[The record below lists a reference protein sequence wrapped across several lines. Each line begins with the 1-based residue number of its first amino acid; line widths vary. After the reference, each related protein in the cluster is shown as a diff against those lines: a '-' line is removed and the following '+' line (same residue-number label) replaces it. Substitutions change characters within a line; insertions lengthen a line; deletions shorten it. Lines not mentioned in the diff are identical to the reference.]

1 MDKYEFNIKVEQIK
15 KLVGKSDFQT
25 AMKIADTIDWRRV
38 RNANL
43 LSMIASVYEKNEEYQ
58 EAKDI
63 LLIAFERAP
72 VGKRL
77 LYKLTQLAIKQGNIQ
92 EAESYYREF
101 CELAGDDSR
110 QDVLRYLI
118 LKAKGASMEQLI
130 HSLESYTS
138 TELDEKWLYELAE
151 LYHQAGMKD
160 KCVQTCD
167 KIMLMFGLGQY
178 VDKAMELK
186 LLYAPLTKYQ
196 MDLVENRDKYEE
208 KLRMVE
214 QSGKGPAMPV
224 RGGALPQA
232 ELSAPDA
239 DGAVYGNEP
248 AAGASGYENMAA
260 VGASGYGNMAAVG
273 AAGYGN
279 MAAVGAA
286 GYGDM
291 AAVGASGYGNMAAA
305 GAAGY
310 GNAPV
315 ADAGSFYGNGSA
327 AVQGGA
333 AFRDS
338 QMPGD
343 SAYSA
348 GIIPG
353 GAAVAGS
360 FTPGGAAVSDSFA
373 SGGAA
378 VPGSFTPG
386 GAAVPGGFASGDA
399 AVPGGFASGDA
410 AVPGGFASGDAAVSG
425 GFSGYG
431 QGGLQAA
438 PSAQK
443 IPQKQPESLENQG
456 MAAMP
461 QAFAGMT
468 EEPIPGRGR
477 TEPKPIPVPPPSP
490 QMYEEILSAGQQ
502 AMHQED
508 SQEEAPPSLP
518 DAFVQETSQAVNMG
532 VIDEEKLVANLREAE
547 VEASLA
553 EEMSKISM
561 EAYSEEPVKAR
572 TRVLND
578 VKELKE
584 AEALAGKTKVLGDIR
599 HIQDWQSGNGA
610 GQAEMPVQP
619 MMPKKP
625 EPPHMMVQARTTEIG
640 LAIAL
645 DALKRAHQVLGY
657 RHPVAKISGEK
668 LNQKGILASAPKLA
682 GKDLIIEDAGDLT
695 DDMLEELDQFL
706 ENNSSR
712 TTVVLVDN
720 SRQISG
726 IRKASVS
733 LADKFHEVASLAEA
747 ESCLEELERQNYRRG
762 QALPGESG
770 RAELNGSWQENV
782 RVIRQDQAVSE
793 EVRAVRAE
801 QAQQQRAES
810 ARVVRAEQAQQQRA
824 ESARVVRAEQAQQQ
838 RAESA
843 RIVRVEQAQQQRAES
858 ARIVRMEPV
867 KSVQKETDIRTVRY
881 IRENEPREEFPDA
894 ARENGSQSVAV
905 RKTAR
910 EAGQLEAGN
919 GADKTRGAAAR
930 KAPQE
935 IPKMETDEEEVMG
948 IDDFA
953 QYCCQYASQIDCN
966 ITGKSMLALYER
978 IEIMEEE
985 GVALTKTAAEDLI
998 EEAADK
1004 AEKPSL
1010 GKRITGLFSSKYDKE
1025 GLLILKEEH
1034 FI

>member
-214 QSGKGPAMPV
+214 QSGKGTAMPV

-343 SAYSA
+343 SAYTA

-410 AVPGGFASGDAAVSG
+410 AVSG

-438 PSAQK
+438 PSVQK

-824 ESARVVRAEQAQQQ
+824 ESARIVRA
-838 RAESA
+838 
-843 RIVRVEQAQQQRAES
+843 EQAQQQRAES

>member
-214 QSGKGPAMPV
+214 QSGKGTAMPV
-224 RGGALPQA
+224 RGGVLPQA

-239 DGAVYGNEP
+239 DGAVYGNESV
-248 AAGASGYENMAA
+248 AGASGYENMAA
-260 VGASGYGNMAAVG
+260 VGASGYGNMAVVG

-291 AAVGASGYGNMAAA
+291 AAVGAAGYGNMAAA

-410 AVPGGFASGDAAVSG
+410 AVSG

-438 PSAQK
+438 PSVQK

-810 ARVVRAEQAQQQRA
+810 AR
-824 ESARVVRAEQAQQQ
+824 
-838 RAESA
+838 
-843 RIVRVEQAQQQRAES
+843 IVRVEQAQQQRAES

>member
-214 QSGKGPAMPV
+214 QSGKDPAMPV

-239 DGAVYGNEP
+239 DGAVYGNESV
-248 AAGASGYENMAA
+248 AGASGYENMAA

-353 GAAVAGS
+353 GAAVAGG

-410 AVPGGFASGDAAVSG
+410 AVSG

-438 PSAQK
+438 PSVQK

-810 ARVVRAEQAQQQRA
+810 ARIVRAEQAQQQRA
-824 ESARVVRAEQAQQQ
+824 ESARV
-838 RAESA
+838 
-843 RIVRVEQAQQQRAES
+843 VRVEQAQQQRAES

>member
-214 QSGKGPAMPV
+214 QSGKGTAMPV
-224 RGGALPQA
+224 RGGVLPQA

-239 DGAVYGNEP
+239 DGAVYGNESV
-248 AAGASGYENMAA
+248 AGASGYEN
-260 VGASGYGNMAAVG
+260 
-273 AAGYGN
+273 
-279 MAAVGAA
+279 
-286 GYGDM
+286 M

-399 AVPGGFASGDA
+399 AV
-410 AVPGGFASGDAAVSG
+410 SG

-438 PSAQK
+438 PSVQK

-810 ARVVRAEQAQQQRA
+810 AR
-824 ESARVVRAEQAQQQ
+824 
-838 RAESA
+838 
-843 RIVRVEQAQQQRAES
+843 IVRVEQAQQQRAES

>member
-232 ELSAPDA
+232 ELNAPDA
-239 DGAVYGNEP
+239 DGAAYGNEP
-248 AAGASGYENMAA
+248 AAGVAGYGNVAAAGMA
-260 VGASGYGNMAAVG
+260 GYGNMAAVG

-279 MAAVGAA
+279 APVAKTT
-286 GYGDM
+286 D
-291 AAVGASGYGNMAAA
+291 YGNEVM
-305 GAAGY
+305 
-310 GNAPV
+310 
-315 ADAGSFYGNGSA
+315 ADAGSFYGNGSG
-327 AVQGGA
+327 AVQGEA
-333 AFRDS
+333 AYGDS

-353 GAAVAGS
+353 GAAVAGGFTPGGAAVAGG
-360 FTPGGAAVSDSFA
+360 FTPGGAAVSDGFASGGAAVPGSFASGGVAAPGSFA

-378 VPGSFTPG
+378 VPGS
-386 GAAVPGGFASGDA
+386 
-399 AVPGGFASGDA
+399 
-410 AVPGGFASGDAAVSG
+410 FASGDAAVSG

-431 QGGLQAA
+431 QGGLQAT
-438 PSAQK
+438 PSVQK

-502 AMHQED
+502 ATHQED

-610 GQAEMPVQP
+610 GQAEMPAQP
-619 MMPKKP
+619 MPSKEP

-747 ESCLEELERQNYRRG
+747 ESYLEELDRQNYRRG

-770 RAELNGSWQENV
+770 QAALNGSWQENV
-782 RVIRQDQAVSE
+782 RVIRQDQAAPE
-793 EVRAVRAE
+793 EIRAVRAD
-801 QAQQQRAES
+801 QAQQQG
-810 ARVVRAEQAQQQRA
+810 
-824 ESARVVRAEQAQQQ
+824 
-838 RAESA
+838 AESA
-843 RIVRVEQAQQQRAES
+843 RIVRVDQAQQQGAESARAVRVDQVQQQRAES

-867 KSVQKETDIRTVRY
+867 KSGQKEEDIRTVRY
-881 IRENEPREEFPDA
+881 IRADEPREERPEA
-894 ARENGSQSVAV
+894 ARESESQIAAA
-905 RKTAR
+905 RRTAR

-919 GADKTRGAAAR
+919 GADKTRGTVAR

-935 IPKMETDEEEVMG
+935 APKMEADEEEVMG

>member
-214 QSGKGPAMPV
+214 QSGKGTAMPV
-224 RGGALPQA
+224 RGGVLPQA

-239 DGAVYGNEP
+239 DGAVYGNESV
-248 AAGASGYENMAA
+248 AGASGYENMAA

-410 AVPGGFASGDAAVSG
+410 AVSGGFASGDAAVSG

-438 PSAQK
+438 PSVQK

-824 ESARVVRAEQAQQQ
+824 ESAR
-838 RAESA
+838 
-843 RIVRVEQAQQQRAES
+843 
-858 ARIVRMEPV
+858 IVRMEPV

>member
-214 QSGKGPAMPV
+214 QSGKGTAMPV

-343 SAYSA
+343 SAYTA

-399 AVPGGFASGDA
+399 AV
-410 AVPGGFASGDAAVSG
+410 SG

-438 PSAQK
+438 PSVQK

-824 ESARVVRAEQAQQQ
+824 ESARIVRA
-838 RAESA
+838 
-843 RIVRVEQAQQQRAES
+843 EQAQQQRAES

>member
-260 VGASGYGNMAAVG
+260 VGAS
-273 AAGYGN
+273 GYGN

-810 ARVVRAEQAQQQRA
+810 AR
-824 ESARVVRAEQAQQQ
+824 
-838 RAESA
+838 
-843 RIVRVEQAQQQRAES
+843 IVRVEQAQQQRAES

>member
-239 DGAVYGNEP
+239 DGAVYGNESV
-248 AAGASGYENMAA
+248 AGASGYENMAA
-260 VGASGYGNMAAVG
+260 VGASGYGNMAAVGAAGYGNMAAVG

-360 FTPGGAAVSDSFA
+360 FTPGGAAV
-373 SGGAA
+373 
-378 VPGSFTPG
+378 
-386 GAAVPGGFASGDA
+386 
-399 AVPGGFASGDA
+399 PGGFASGDA

-438 PSAQK
+438 PSVQK

-843 RIVRVEQAQQQRAES
+843 RIVRAEQAQQQRAES

>member
-214 QSGKGPAMPV
+214 QSGKGTAMPV
-224 RGGALPQA
+224 RGGVLPQA

-260 VGASGYGNMAAVG
+260 VGASGYGNMAV
-273 AAGYGN
+273 
-279 MAAVGAA
+279 
-286 GYGDM
+286 
-291 AAVGASGYGNMAAA
+291 A

-333 AFRDS
+333 AFRGS

-386 GAAVPGGFASGDA
+386 GAAVPGGFAL
-399 AVPGGFASGDA
+399 GDA

-438 PSAQK
+438 PSVQK

-810 ARVVRAEQAQQQRA
+810 ARIVRAEQT
-824 ESARVVRAEQAQQQ
+824 
-838 RAESA
+838 
-843 RIVRVEQAQQQRAES
+843 QQQRAES

-910 EAGQLEAGN
+910 EAEQLEAGN